1 MENQAMSARNSVLA
15 AIALTL
21 LTACS
26 DDGAG
31 IVEPPP
37 PPPPAPVASVLVTP
51 EAPSLVVGGQ
61 LTLQAQPKAADG
73 SDLNRA
79 VSWSSENEALA
90 TVSTLGVV
98 TTIAAGEVG
107 IRATSEGKV
116 GRALISV
123 LPVPRA
129 SVAEV
134 RLSVDDDIE
143 LEWDGRTQ
151 ISATALDS
159 AGNVLENR
167 QVDWLSNRPSVAAV
181 WSGNIEAMNPG
192 IATITARIEGVVAQV
207 TVRVKDAPVVE
218 VFIDAGTTGLE
229 VGESF
234 VFGSRVKRANGQ
246 ILNAPVHWTSSNPAV
261 ARVTNHDL
269 WFGTIEALSLGTFTL
284 IATAE
289 GVSTSL
295 TLGVSARP
303 THSLIYNRW
312 HNGGSEIFT
321 LDLLT
326 PGATPQKINAGNV
339 SRDASPS
346 PDGTQLVF
354 AVSQTTPMGELQN
367 DLYIV
372 NRNGMNMRWLTRY
385 AGMEDQPQWSPDGSK
400 ILFRADI
407 DGRQDLFV
415 INVDGTGLTN
425 LTRFIPDAMND
436 KRDPAWSPDGTR
448 IVFIGAMNSNH
459 KVWTIDAN
467 GSNARQIT
475 SDAGFDMMPTFSP
488 DGQKI
493 AFVRYNTVNRSNG
506 DDIMIVSSQGG
517 TAVRLELAGDQR
529 APAWS
534 PDGHYI
540 AVSGTAL
547 AGQGR
552 EQLYTMRPDGSGLR
566 LRTVDAAWGGGV
578 APAWIVR

>member
-1 MENQAMSARNSVLA
+1 MSARKSVRAASTLP

-26 DDGAG
+26 DGGAG
-31 IVEPPP
+31 IVEPTPP
-37 PPPPAPVASVLVTP
+37 PPPQVASVSVTP
-51 EAPSLVVGGQ
+51 ELQSVVMGGQ

-73 SDLNRA
+73 TDLHRT
-79 VSWSSENEALA
+79 VSWSSENESVA
-90 TVSTLGVV
+90 TVSTQGVV
-98 TTIAAGEVG
+98 TTIAVGEVG
-107 IRATSEGKV
+107 IRATSEGKL
-116 GRALISV
+116 GRALITV
-123 LPVPRA
+123 LPLPRA
-129 SVAEV
+129 TVAEV
-134 RLSVDDDIE
+134 RLSVDNDIE

-151 ISATALDS
+151 ISAIAFDND
-159 AGNVLENR
+159 GNVLENR

-181 WSGNIEAMNPG
+181 WSGNIEAVNPG
-192 IATITARIEGVVAQV
+192 IATITARIEGVVASV
-207 TVRVKDAPVVE
+207 SVRVKNAPVVE

-229 VGESF
+229 VGEAF

-246 ILNAPVHWTSSNPAV
+246 VANASVQWTSSNPAV

-269 WFGTIEALSLGTFTL
+269 WFGTIEAVSLGTFTL
-284 IATAE
+284 TAAIE

-295 TLGVSARP
+295 TLSVSVRP
-303 THSLIYNRW
+303 TYSLIYNRW

-326 PGATPQKINAGNV
+326 PGASPQKINAGNV

-354 AVSQTTPMGELQN
+354 AVSQTTPTGELQN

-385 AGMEDQPQWSPDGSK
+385 PGMEDQPQWSPAGNK

-425 LTRFIPDAMND
+425 LTRSISDAMTD
-436 KRDPAWSPDGTR
+436 KRDPVWSPDGSR
-448 IVFIGAMNSNH
+448 IAFIGAMNSNH

-467 GSNARQIT
+467 GTNARQIT
-475 SDAGFDMMPTFSP
+475 TDAGFDMMPTFSP

-493 AFVRYNTVNRSNG
+493 AFVRYNTVNRANG
-506 DDIMIVSSQGG
+506 DDIMLVSSQGG